1 MSTTPKDPQLAT
13 QPSVSKEGA
22 NTRSLIRSAVA
33 FGSGTMI
40 SRVLGFS
47 RDALLANML
56 ARDMTDAYTVAFR
69 LPNLF
74 RRLLGE
80 GALSVSFIPQFIDIL
95 HKQKDLPR
103 AQNLVHSVFTLLFW
117 ILTVITATFI
127 IFMDEIIHFLVP
139 GSGFSSVPGKT
150 EATIEMARWCFGF
163 IIFICFFALYMA
175 VLNGLKKFW
184 LSGMAPAIM
193 NLTLIIGTLAT
204 AFYKTEVALV
214 LGLSTLIAGFLQWWI
229 LVPSVHKAGFKPRLL
244 KNPLTQD
251 LKNVLKPLGPSLIGL
266 GSFQITTFI
275 NTSLVSH
282 LPQGTLTYINMADRV
297 LELPLSLI
305 AVSLQTALLP
315 TLAGYWAE
323 GQIKEMVSTSQRTL
337 KLNYYLAVPAAFG
350 MYVLSEPIVRV
361 LFDWRGF
368 GAEEIAVT
376 ASVLKIYALTLITAG
391 GVRIVAQNYYAMKD
405 TWTPAKVA
413 MTVTAI
419 HLPMAWWMTSR
430 FGLHGLNFATFLT
443 SLFNLVLLTAGLK
456 KRLMNLQTE
465 GLLFFMLKCGAASSV
480 MVIALRILRPFIF
493 SPVEKQKIL
502 GSIALGCL
510 IGIGGLIYFVMT
522 AMLRMEETRAIL
534 TRVKQRLSRKK
545 SRSIQ

>member
-1 MSTTPKDPQLAT
+1 
-13 QPSVSKEGA
+13 
-22 NTRSLIRSAVA
+22 
-33 FGSGTMI
+33 MI

-56 ARDMTDAYTVAFR
+56 ARDITDAYTVAFR

-80 GALSVSFIPQFIDIL
+80 GALSVSFIPQFIEIYQK
-95 HKQKDLPR
+95 HKDLPR

-117 ILTVITATFI
+117 ILTLITAVFVI
-127 IFMDEIIHFLVP
+127 YMEEIIHFLVP
-139 GSGFSSVPGKT
+139 GAGFTGVPGKM

-175 VLNGLKKFW
+175 ILNGLRKFW
-184 LSGMAPAIM
+184 LSGMAPALM

-214 LGLSTLIAGFLQWWI
+214 LGVSTLIAGFLQWWI
-229 LVPSVHKAGFKPRLL
+229 LVPSVHQSGFKPKLL
-244 KNPLTQD
+244 KNPFSQD

-266 GSFQITTFI
+266 GSFQVTTFI

-315 TLAGYWAE
+315 TLAGYWADGLKE
-323 GQIKEMVSTSQRTL
+323 EMVNTSQRVL
-337 KLNYYLAVPAAFG
+337 KLNYYLAIPAAFG
-350 MYVLSEPIVRV
+350 MYVLSEAIVRV

-368 GAEEIAVT
+368 TTEEIAVT
-376 ASVLKIYALTLITAG
+376 ASVLKIYSLTLITAG

-405 TWTPAKVA
+405 TWTPARVA
-413 MTVTAI
+413 MTVTAV
-419 HLPMAWWMTSR
+419 HLPMAWWMTR
-430 FGLHGLNFATFLT
+430 QFGLHGLNFATFLT
-443 SLFNLVLLTAGLK
+443 SLFNLVLLSLGLK
-456 KRLMNLQTE
+456 RRLKDLKVE
-465 GLLFFMLKCGAASSV
+465 GLIRFMLKSAAAASV
-480 MVIALRILRPFIF
+480 MMLVLRTLRSFVF
-493 SPVEKQKIL
+493 SPVEHNKVLSIL
-502 GSIALGCL
+502 ALFTL
-510 IGIGGLIYFVMT
+510 VTLGGAVYFVMT
-522 AMLRMEETRAIL
+522 AMLRMEESRAII
-534 TRVKQRLSRKK
+534 TRVHQRLGRGKK
-545 SRSIQ
+545 